1 MTREELRTYISD
13 VYGVEPDMPWADE
26 PSYAVFRHENNRKW
40 FAVIMD
46 IPKNRLGLSGDATID
61 IVNMKCDPVLLG
73 SLLSEPGFFRAY
85 HMNKEKWIT
94 AVLDGSAEDEKIKLV
109 LDLSFEATD
118 VKLKSRKKAK
128 AVKNNK
134 TEETKTESD
143 YDNGRPEGDLERF

>member
-26 PSYAVFRHENNRKW
+26 PSYEVFRHENNSKW

-94 AVLDGSAEDEKIKLV
+94 AVLDGSADDEKIKLV
-109 LDLSFEATD
+109 LDLY
-118 VKLKSRKKAK
+118 KSDLRVSAK
-128 AVKNNK
+128 EK
-134 TEETKTESD
+134 
-143 YDNGRPEGDLERF
+143 P

>member
-26 PSYAVFRHENNRKW
+26 PSYEVFRHENNSKW

-94 AVLDGSAEDEKIKLV
+94 AVLDGSADDEKIKLV

-118 VKLKSRKKAK
+118 VKKRKQLRIIKQK
-128 AVKNNK
+128 KQKRKV
-134 TEETKTESD
+134 TMITG
-143 YDNGRPEGDLERF
+143 GRKEI